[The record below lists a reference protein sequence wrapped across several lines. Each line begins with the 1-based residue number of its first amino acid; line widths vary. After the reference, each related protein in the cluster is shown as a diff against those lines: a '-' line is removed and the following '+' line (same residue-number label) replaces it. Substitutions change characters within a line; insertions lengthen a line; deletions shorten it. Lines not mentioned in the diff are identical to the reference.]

1 MNRNLARMMA
11 ILAAGTLATP
21 AGAEVALL
29 RDGRSVGVAGY
40 RISGDSI
47 VLDLDGGGELTL
59 PAHDVLEIHRQPDAA
74 ALSAPMPPTTE
85 DARQAGDAPANSR
98 NESVVLPVGG
108 IFDRGVLRDMASR
121 IARRYGVD
129 EGLVHAVIQTE
140 SRYNAFAV
148 SPRGAMGLMQLM
160 PKTAARFE
168 VENAFDPVENVD
180 AGVRYL
186 KELLTRYSG
195 QRRLALAA
203 YNAGEDAV
211 ERYSGIPPY
220 RETIDYVRR
229 VLVITG
235 G

>member
-1 MNRNLARMMA
+1 MIRNLTRTMA
-11 ILAAGTLATP
+11 ILAAGMLATP
-21 AGAEVALL
+21 VRAEIALL
-29 RDGRSVGVAGY
+29 RDGRSVGVASY
-40 RISGDSI
+40 RVNGDTI
-47 VLDLDGGGELTL
+47 VLALDGGGEMTL
-59 PAHDVLEIHRQPDAA
+59 PTRDVLEIHRQPEAA
-74 ALSAPMPPTTE
+74 ALGDPMPPLAE
-85 DARQAGDAPANSR
+85 DARQAGAAPENPGK
-98 NESVVLPVGG
+98 ESVVLPVGG
-108 IFDRGVLRDMASR
+108 VFDRGVLRDMASR

-229 VLVITG
+229 VLVIAG